1 MRPCGLTAQ
10 EPPFPLGHMIRRRTE
25 TEPFVQSCRKTSR
38 QIHAPRGVWL
48 RKNPLRGERVL
59 VMCCANNNNS
69 CLWIILILILLFCC
83 GGGNWGN
90 CGCENNNNN
99 CGCGC

>member
-1 MRPCGLTAQ
+1 MRPCGLSAQ
-10 EPPFPLGHMIRRRTE
+10 EPPFPFGHKIRRRTE
-25 TEPFVQSCRKTSR
+25 TAPFVRSCRKTSR

-83 GGGNWGN
+83 GGSWGN
-90 CGCENNNNN
+90 CGCENNNS